1 MASKR
6 KNGEKKA
13 AKNETDNNAETEN
26 STELAESEQPTEA
39 AEAANVDAP
48 AQLFKIQR
56 VYCLLYT
63 SPSPRDS

>member
-13 AKNETDNNAETEN
+13 AKNETENNAETEN

-39 AEAANVDAP
+39 AEAANV
-48 AQLFKIQR
+48 LSLIHI
-56 VYCLLYT
+56 
-63 SPSPRDS
+63 